1 MPKYSS
7 PVFVYVLAGVPIP
20 CPVYLGMIIH
30 LQLVQLAIYLDLVD
44 FNRSAADD
52 RSLGSCPPLVRSLG
66 SLGTGF
72 PNQYFSQD
80 MCQLCKATLTLT
92 VSMALIHPVDSV
104 AWGPRT
110 GVEAAWADARTPWF
124 AGATPTDASVCF
136 WTSCKQITGF
146 YQVVRIL
153 CQFIATSTLTL
164 PLQSW
169 LQ

>member
-52 RSLGSCPPLVRSLG
+52 RSLGSCPSSGAELG
-66 SLGTGF
+66 ELRDWF
-72 PNQYFSQD
+72 PESVFQSGHVPTVQT
-80 MCQLCKATLTLT
+80 TLTLT
-92 VSMALIHPVDSV
+92 VSAMALIHPVDSV

-110 GVEAAWADARTPWF
+110 RVERAAWADAHSPWS
-124 AGATPTDASVCF
+124 AGAVWCLFVLVDVSGNLVS
-136 WTSCKQITGF
+136 SCVLAMVVGF
-146 YQVVRIL
+146 H
-153 CQFIATSTLTL
+153 
-164 PLQSW
+164 P
-169 LQ
+169 